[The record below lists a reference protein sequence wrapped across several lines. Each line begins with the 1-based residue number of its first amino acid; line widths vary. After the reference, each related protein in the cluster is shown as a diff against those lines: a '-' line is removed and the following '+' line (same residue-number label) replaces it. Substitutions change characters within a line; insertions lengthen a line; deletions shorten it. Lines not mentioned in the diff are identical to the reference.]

1 MIAHYHW
8 QVGLVADGRLLA
20 AAAAA
25 SSDTTRG
32 LACSARVSLLPP
44 PTTSC
49 PTSRRQEDL
58 RVRAGSCR
66 TQGRPPPS
74 GSHCGPWAVG
84 RARRGARTPLPLPPI
99 PFSLAACSPR
109 FLPASPSKPGVPGS
123 LAGWFPRRRGG
134 GGASSLA
141 PGPRPQALSQ
151 GSQHRGAAARPSS
164 RLFLK
169 CLQIQKQF
177 RNAFRLGEPED
188 LG

>member
-32 LACSARVSLLPP
+32 LACSARVSLPP
-44 PTTSC
+44 PNHLLPHFPESGG
-49 PTSRRQEDL
+49 PESPSGIL
-58 RVRAGSCR
+58 PHP
-66 TQGRPPPS
+66 RPPAPVRV
-74 GSHCGPWAVG
+74 PLWAVG

-109 FLPASPSKPGVPGS
+109 FLPSSPSKPGGPGS

-134 GGASSLA
+134 GGGELSRPAA
-141 PGPRPQALSQ
+141 PGPLPGLAAPR
-151 GSQHRGAAARPSS
+151 RCGAPLLASFSKVPADTKAVS
-164 RLFLK
+164 
-169 CLQIQKQF
+169 
-177 RNAFRLGEPED
+177 
-188 LG
+188 